1 MIRYTLR
8 CKKNHEFE
16 VWFRSGDDF
25 DKGVGTACP
34 ICGSKK
40 VEKALM
46 APAVAKSDKTGRS
59 EISQIADA
67 PEKADK
73 VKLAAAPDPRLK
85 AMREALKEIRRHV
98 VENAEHVGDKFAE
111 EARKMHYDEVEPR
124 AIYGEAT
131 NEEAKELIEEGI
143 DFQPMP
149 SLPEDQN

>member
-1 MIRYTLR
+1 VIRYTLR
-8 CKKNHEFE
+8 CKKDHEFE
-16 VWFRSGDDF
+16 AWFRSGDDF

-34 ICGSKK
+34 VCGSKK

-46 APAVAKSDKTGRS
+46 APAVAKSAKAKPS
-59 EISQIADA
+59 EISQAAEA
-67 PEKADK
+67 PETTDK

-98 VENAEHVGDKFAE
+98 VENAEHVGDRFAE

-131 NEEAKELIEEGI
+131 SEEAKELIEEGI
-143 DFQPMP
+143 DVQP
-149 SLPEDQN
+149 LPILPDDQN

>member
-8 CKKNHEFE
+8 CKKGHEFE
-16 VWFRSGDDF
+16 AWFRSGDDF
-25 DKGVGTACP
+25 ERGVGTACP
-34 ICGSKK
+34 LCGSKK

-46 APAVAKSDKTGRS
+46 APAVAKSAKAGRS
-59 EISQIADA
+59 ETDQIGGA
-67 PEKADK
+67 PEKTDK
-73 VKLAAAPDPRLK
+73 VKLAAAPDPRLT

-98 VENAEHVGDKFAE
+98 VENAEHVGDRFAE

-131 NEEAKELIEEGI
+131 SEEAKELIEEGI
-143 DFQPMP
+143 DFQPLP